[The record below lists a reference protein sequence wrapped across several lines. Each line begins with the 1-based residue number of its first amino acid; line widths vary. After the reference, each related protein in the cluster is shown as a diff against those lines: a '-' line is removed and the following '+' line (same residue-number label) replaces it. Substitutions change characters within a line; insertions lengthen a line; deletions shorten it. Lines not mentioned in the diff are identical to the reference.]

1 MAISICIPTY
11 NRLPH
16 LKTTLKTIREGMG
29 DYPYEII
36 IADGGSTDGT
46 IEYLKNQDDV
56 LLIEQGKL
64 IGPVKSFNECFKK
77 IKYEYVF
84 WATDDF
90 IVFSKVLIKCCNLMD
105 KHPDIGM
112 VSPKMIESTRSNFP
126 NVGIFKNCLLLSK
139 THIFRYDVLKKI
151 NFLDERFKT
160 YYVDVD
166 SHLSVLNLGYT
177 TIFSRETGV
186 VHTRIHDETR
196 RLNVSD
202 DATFQKESKYYKQKW
217 EELGMNLN
225 VSSFNRFKVYIFWS
239 LQNKLRHSNYMKCL
253 MEKEKLFAI
262 KLFDWVLQ
270 RCVMYNAMEY
280 KKFKDFYMAQKLPL
294 NSSSFNR
301 RFPIVLGI
309 DARL

>member
-1 MAISICIPTY
+1 MALSICIPTY

-16 LKTTLKTIREGMG
+16 LKTTLKTIRDSIG

-56 LLIEQGKL
+56 VLIEQGKL
-64 IGPVKSFNECFKK
+64 TGSIKAFNECFKK
-77 IKYEYVF
+77 TKYEYVF
-84 WATDDF
+84 WASDDF

-105 KHPDIGM
+105 RHPDIGM
-112 VSPKMIESTRSNFP
+112 VSPKIIESARSNFP
-126 NVGIFKNCLLLSK
+126 NIGIFKNRLLLSK
-139 THIFRYDVLKKI
+139 THIFRSDVLKKI

-177 TIFSRETGV
+177 TIFSRETCV

-196 RLNVSD
+196 ELNVSD
-202 DATFQKESKYYKQKW
+202 DTTFQKESKYYKQKW
-217 EELGMNLN
+217 KRLDMNLN

-239 LQNKLRHSNYMKCL
+239 LQNKLRHSRHMKSF
-253 MEKEKLFAI
+253 MEKEKLFVI

-270 RCVMYNAMEY
+270 RCVVFNVKEYNHL
-280 KKFKDFYMAQKLPL
+280 KDFYLSQKLPKG
-294 NSSSFNR
+294 
-301 RFPIVLGI
+301 VLKK
-309 DARL
+309 